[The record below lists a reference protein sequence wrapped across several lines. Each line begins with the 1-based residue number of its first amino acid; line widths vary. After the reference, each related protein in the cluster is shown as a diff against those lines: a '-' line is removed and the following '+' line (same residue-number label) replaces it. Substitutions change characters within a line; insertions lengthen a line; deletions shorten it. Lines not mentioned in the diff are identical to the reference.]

1 MRDAVPGTALP
12 TPVGRGVPDIRA
24 TAEQVRTLGMAS
36 LATLLVLIT
45 FVTPLATGV
54 RTTVALDAGPGAQ
67 AWLLSAMSVGL
78 ATALLTAGVL
88 ADDLGRRRV
97 FCGGLV
103 LLGLGAVVVAAAG
116 SPPAFIG
123 GRVLQGVGGAA
134 VLACALG
141 LIGQAFP
148 LGPARSRAAA
158 VWGASVGAGT
168 GVGGLVTVALDHGA
182 AWRTTYWATA
192 AAAVVLAAV
201 ARALLPE
208 SGGRADRSVDV
219 AGIVLLAGG
228 IGCVLAGLV
237 QSRGGWGQASVV
249 VLLAGG
255 GLLLAAF
262 VPVELRQAA
271 PMIDLRLFRIPGF
284 LAATVGA
291 FTTGATVVGLSSYVP
306 TVLQRGLGESLLT
319 ATLLVLVWSAVSTGT
334 ALAVRLVPGLD
345 GRVLLAL
352 ALAVCAVGLGG
363 YAVLGVGASGA
374 RLLPGLVVLGIG
386 YGAANAALGRE
397 AVAHV
402 PAAQAAMGSGA
413 NNTARYLGAAV
424 GVTLVVLVVGAGS
437 PAGTTE
443 GLLAGWDRAAL
454 GGAVVTL
461 LGALLVAVIRPA
473 RTDYGVEPPRP

>member
-1 MRDAVPGTALP
+1 MRDAVIAEAVR
-12 TPVGRGVPDIRA
+12 TPVRRGGPGG
-24 TAEQVRTLGMAS
+24 EQGRTLLMAS
-36 LATLLVLIT
+36 LATLLVLVT

-54 RTTVALDAGPGAQ
+54 RTAAGLGAGPGAQ

-78 ATALLTAGVL
+78 AAALLTAGVL

-97 FCGGLV
+97 FTGGLGV
-103 LLGLGAVVVAAAG
+103 LGLGAVLVAVSGSAAV
-116 SPPAFIG
+116 FIA
-123 GRVLQGVGGAA
+123 GRLLQGVGGAA

-141 LIGQAFP
+141 LIGAAFP

-168 GVGGLVTVALDHGA
+168 GLGGLVTVALDHGQG
-182 AWRTTYWATA
+182 WRTTYWATA

-201 ARALLPE
+201 ARWALAE
-208 SGGRADRSVDV
+208 SGGNADRAVDV

-228 IGCVLAGLV
+228 MSALLAGLV
-237 QSRGGWGQASVV
+237 QSRGGWGQPSVV
-249 VLLAGG
+249 VLLALGV
-255 GLLLAAF
+255 LLLAAF
-262 VPVELRQAA
+262 VPAELRQAA

-291 FTTGATVVGLSSYVP
+291 FVTGATVVGLSSYVP

-319 ATLLVLVWSAVSTGT
+319 ATLLVLVWSAVSTVT
-334 ALAVRLVPGLD
+334 ALAVRLVPGID

-352 ALAVCAVGLGG
+352 ALAVCAVGLGS
-363 YAVLGVGASGA
+363 YAVLGVDASGA
-374 RLLPGLVVLGIG
+374 RLLPGLVVLGVG

-402 PAAQAAMGSGA
+402 PAAKAGMGSGA

-424 GVTLVVLVVGAGS
+424 GVTLVVLVVGAGA
-437 PAGTTE
+437 PADQ
-443 GLLAGWDRAAL
+443 LAGWDRAAL

-473 RTDYGVEPPRP
+473 RAR

>member
-1 MRDAVPGTALP
+1 VTAVEA
-12 TPVGRGVPDIRA
+12 PVRA
-24 TAEQVRTLGMAS
+24 TPEQARTLLMAS
-36 LATLLVLIT
+36 LATLLVLVT

-54 RTTVALDAGPGAQ
+54 RTSVDLAAGPGAQ

-78 ATALLTAGVL
+78 AAALLTAGVL

-97 FCGGLV
+97 FAGGLAV
-103 LLGLGAVVVAAAG
+103 VGAGAVVVAAAPSSG
-116 SPPAFIG
+116 VFIA
-123 GRVLQGVGGAA
+123 GRLLQGVGGAA

-141 LIGQAFP
+141 LIGHAFP
-148 LGPARSRAAA
+148 PGPARSRAAA

-168 GVGGLVTVALDHGA
+168 GLGGLVTVALDHGQG
-182 AWRTTYWATA
+182 WRTTYWATA
-192 AAAVVLAAV
+192 AAALVLAAV
-201 ARALLPE
+201 ARWTLAE
-208 SGGRADRSVDV
+208 SGGNADRRVDV

-228 IGCVLAGLV
+228 ISALLAGLV
-237 QSRGGWGQASVV
+237 QSRSGWGQLPVV
-249 VLLAGG
+249 VLLALGL
-255 GLLLAAF
+255 LLLAAF
-262 VPVELRQAA
+262 VPAELRQAA

-291 FTTGATVVGLSSYVP
+291 FVTGATVVGLSSYVP

-319 ATLLVLVWSAVSTGT
+319 ATLLVLVWSAGSTAT
-334 ALAVRLVPGLD
+334 ALGVRFLPGLD

-352 ALAVCAVGLGG
+352 ALAVCAVGLAG
-363 YAVLGVGASGA
+363 YAVLGVDASGA
-374 RLLPGLVVLGIG
+374 RLLPGLVVLGVG

-402 PAAQAAMGSGA
+402 PPARAGMGSGA
-413 NNTARYLGAAV
+413 NNTARYLGAAI

-437 PAGTTE
+437 PAGTAE

-461 LGALLVAVIRPA
+461 LGALLVAVIRPV
-473 RTDYGVEPPRP
+473 RER

>member
-1 MRDAVPGTALP
+1 VTAVEVPVVRS
-12 TPVGRGVPDIRA
+12 TP
-24 TAEQVRTLGMAS
+24 EQARTLLMAS
-36 LATLLVLIT
+36 LATLLVLVT

-54 RTTVALDAGPGAQ
+54 RTTADLAAGPGAQ

-78 ATALLTAGVL
+78 AAALLTAGVL

-97 FCGGLV
+97 FCGGLAV
-103 LLGLGAVVVAAAG
+103 LGLGAAVVAAAG
-116 SPPAFIG
+116 SPALFIG
-123 GRVLQGVGGAA
+123 GRLLQGVGGAA
-134 VLACALG
+134 VVACALG
-141 LIGQAFP
+141 LIGHAFP
-148 LGPARSRAAA
+148 PGPARSRAAA

-168 GVGGLVTVALDHGA
+168 GLGGLVTVALDHGQG
-182 AWRTTYWATA
+182 WRTTYWATA
-192 AAAVVLAAV
+192 AAALVLAAV
-201 ARALLPE
+201 ARWTLVE
-208 SGGRADRSVDV
+208 SGGNADRRVDV

-228 IGCVLAGLV
+228 VSALLAGLV
-237 QSRGGWGQASVV
+237 QSRSGWGQPSVV

-255 GLLLAAF
+255 VLLLAAF
-262 VPVELRQAA
+262 VPAELRQAA
-271 PMIDLRLFRIPGF
+271 PMIDLRLFRVPGF

-291 FTTGATVVGLSSYVP
+291 FVTGATVVGLSSYVP

-319 ATLLVLVWSAVSTGT
+319 ATLLVLVWSAVSTVT
-334 ALAVRLVPGLD
+334 ALGVRFLPGLD

-352 ALAVCAVGLGG
+352 ALAVCAAGLGG

-374 RLLPGLVVLGIG
+374 RLLPGLLVLGVG

-402 PAAQAAMGSGA
+402 PPARAGMGSGA
-413 NNTARYLGAAV
+413 NNTARYLGAAI

-461 LGALLVAVIRPA
+461 LGALVVALIRPA
-473 RTDYGVEPPRP
+473 RTR

>member
-1 MRDAVPGTALP
+1 MTVVEA
-12 TPVGRGVPDIRA
+12 PVRA
-24 TAEQVRTLGMAS
+24 TPEQARTLLMAS
-36 LATLLVLIT
+36 LATLLVLVT

-54 RTTVALDAGPGAQ
+54 RTTVDLAAGPGAQ

-78 ATALLTAGVL
+78 AAALLTAGVL

-97 FCGGLV
+97 FAGGLGV
-103 LLGLGAVVVAAAG
+103 VGAGAGVVAAASSSG
-116 SPPAFIG
+116 VFIA
-123 GRVLQGVGGAA
+123 GRLLQGVGGAA

-141 LIGQAFP
+141 LIGHAFP
-148 LGPARSRAAA
+148 PGPARSRAAA

-168 GVGGLVTVALDHGA
+168 GLGGLVTVALDHGQG
-182 AWRTTYWATA
+182 WRTTYWATA
-192 AAAVVLAAV
+192 AAALVLAAV
-201 ARALLPE
+201 ARWTLAE
-208 SGGRADRSVDV
+208 SGGDADRRVDV

-228 IGCVLAGLV
+228 ISALLAGLV
-237 QSRGGWGQASVV
+237 QSRTGWGQPPVV
-249 VLLAGG
+249 VLLALGV
-255 GLLLAAF
+255 LLLAAF
-262 VPVELRQAA
+262 VPAELRQAA

-291 FTTGATVVGLSSYVP
+291 FVTGATVVGLSSYVP

-319 ATLLVLVWSAVSTGT
+319 ATLLVLVWSAVSTAT
-334 ALAVRLVPGLD
+334 ALSVRFLPGLD

-363 YAVLGVGASGA
+363 YAVLGVDASGA

-402 PAAQAAMGSGA
+402 PAARAGMGSGA
-413 NNTARYLGAAV
+413 NNTARYLGAAI
-424 GVTLVVLVVGAGS
+424 GVTLVVLVVGAGD

-473 RTDYGVEPPRP
+473 RTP

>member
-1 MRDAVPGTALP
+1 MPSAVAAA
-12 TPVGRGVPDIRA
+12 TPVLRA
-24 TAEQVRTLGMAS
+24 TPQQVRTLLMAS

-45 FVTPLATGV
+45 FVTPLATAV

-97 FCGGLV
+97 FTAGLV
-103 LLGLGAVVVAAAG
+103 VLGLGAVLVAVSG
-116 SPPAFIG
+116 SPGVFIA
-123 GRVLQGVGGAA
+123 GRLLQGVGGAA

-141 LIGQAFP
+141 LIGAAFP
-148 LGPARSRAAA
+148 PGPARSRAAA

-168 GVGGLVTVALDHGA
+168 GLGGLVTVALDHGQG
-182 AWRTTYWATA
+182 WRTTYWATA
-192 AAAVVLAAV
+192 AAAVLLAGV
-201 ARALLPE
+201 ARWTLAE
-208 SGGRADRSVDV
+208 SGGRADRRVDL

-228 IGCVLAGLV
+228 MSALLAGLV
-237 QSRGGWGQASVV
+237 QSRGGWGQPSVA
-249 VLLAGG
+249 VLLVLGVA
-255 GLLLAAF
+255 LLAAF
-262 VPVELRQAA
+262 VPAELRQTA

-291 FTTGATVVGLSSYVP
+291 FVTGATVVGLSSYVP
-306 TVLQRGLGESLLT
+306 TVLQRGLGESLLS
-319 ATLLVLVWSAVSTGT
+319 ATLLVLVWSAVSTAT

-345 GRVLLAL
+345 GRVLLAI
-352 ALAVCAVGLGG
+352 ALAVCAVGLGA
-363 YAVLGVGASGA
+363 YAVLDAGSSGA
-374 RLLPGLVVLGIG
+374 RLLPGLVVLGVG

-402 PAAQAAMGSGA
+402 PPAQAGMGSGA

-424 GVTLVVLVVGAGS
+424 GVTVVVLVAGS
-437 PAGTTE
+437 GTPVE
-443 GLLAGWDRAAL
+443 LLAGWDRAAL
-454 GGAVVTL
+454 GGAVLTL

-473 RTDYGVEPPRP
+473 RTG

>member
-1 MRDAVPGTALP
+1 VSLTIEP
-12 TPVGRGVPDIRA
+12 TRA
-24 TAEQVRTLGMAS
+24 TATQTRTLLMAS
-36 LATLLVLIT
+36 LATLLVLVT

-54 RTTVALDAGPGAQ
+54 RTTVDLDAGPGAQ

-78 ATALLTAGVL
+78 AAALLTAGVL

-103 LLGLGAVVVAAAG
+103 VLALGALVVGGAG
-116 SPPAFIG
+116 SPAVFIA
-123 GRVLQGVGGAA
+123 GRLLQGLGGAA
-134 VLACALG
+134 VLTGALG
-141 LIGQAFP
+141 LIGAAFAP
-148 LGPARSRAAA
+148 GPARSRAAA

-168 GVGGLVTVALDHGA
+168 GLGGLVTVVLDTGQ

-192 AAAVVLAAV
+192 AAAAVLAGA
-201 ARALLPE
+201 ARAVLAE
-208 SGGRADRSVDV
+208 SGGRADRRVDV

-228 IGCVLAGLV
+228 MSTLLAGLV
-237 QSRGGWGQASVV
+237 QSRGGWGRPSVV
-249 VLLAGG
+249 VLLVAGV
-255 GLLLAAF
+255 LLLAAF
-262 VPVELRQAA
+262 VPAELRQDA

-291 FTTGATVVGLSSYVP
+291 FVTGAAVVGLSSYVP
-306 TVLQRGLGESLLT
+306 TVLQRGLGQSLLT
-319 ATLLVLVWSAVSTGT
+319 ATLLVLVWSAVSTVT

-352 ALAVCAVGLGG
+352 SLAVCSIGLAG
-363 YAVLGVGASGA
+363 YAVLGSGASGA
-374 RLLPGLVVLGIG
+374 RLLPGLVVLGVG

-402 PAAQAAMGSGA
+402 PAERAGMGSGA

-424 GVTLVVLVVGAGS
+424 GVTLVVLVAGS
-437 PAGTTE
+437 GTPAD
-443 GLLAGWDRAAL
+443 LLAGWDRAAL
-454 GGAVVTL
+454 GGAAVAL

-473 RTDYGVEPPRP
+473 RPV